1 MTTEHIHNWNDTC
14 DTRYTCPLQR
24 LQECV
29 CGATRYIEIPDSG
42 IPVVK
47 LSDDELKQYLMEKW
61 KNTGILN
68 KDVSYSPMS
77 VLIESQQKE
86 LISDTESR
94 DENNRRMI
102 ETYHSLLNNELKQF
116 DESKQ
121 YLEFKCSN
129 DQCDVCNYSSH
140 FSLAICSLRYRPNSG
155 CFKCGSKINVSIKT
169 N

>member
-1 MTTEHIHNWNDTC
+1 LELAGAGRVGNSSTSNLNGDNWLTEIKKIDMTTEHID
-14 DTRYTCPLQR
+14 
-24 LQECV
+24 
-29 CGATRYIEIPDSG
+29 
-42 IPVVK
+42 
-47 LSDDELKQYLMEKW
+47 
-61 KNTGILN
+61 
-68 KDVSYSPMS
+68 
-77 VLIESQQKE
+77 
-86 LISDTESR
+86 

-129 DQCDVCNYSSH
+129 NQCDVCNYSSH

-169 N
+169 NQNNEYEKIIFQ

>member
-1 MTTEHIHNWNDTC
+1 
-14 DTRYTCPLQR
+14 
-24 LQECV
+24 
-29 CGATRYIEIPDSG
+29 
-42 IPVVK
+42 
-47 LSDDELKQYLMEKW
+47 MEKW
-61 KNTGILN
+61 SSILDKN
-68 KDVSYSPMS
+68 VSDTPMS

-155 CFKCGSKINVSIKT
+155 CFKCGSKINVYIKT
-169 N
+169 NQNNEYEKIIFQ

>member
-1 MTTEHIHNWNDTC
+1 MKK
-14 DTRYTCPLQR
+14 
-24 LQECV
+24 
-29 CGATRYIEIPDSG
+29 YIETF
-42 IPVVK
+42 K
-47 LSDDELKQYLMEKW
+47 Y
-61 KNTGILN
+61 
-68 KDVSYSPMS
+68 
-77 VLIESQQKE
+77 
-86 LISDTESR
+86 
-94 DENNRRMI
+94 RRMI

-169 N
+169 NQNNEYEKIIFQ

>member
-14 DTRYTCPLQR
+14 DVRYTCPLQR

-29 CGATRYIEIPDSG
+29 CGATRYVEIPDSG

-94 DENNRRMI
+94 MKKKMDAMTQIPESIAKQSFDPNADYSEMGNVALDLI
-102 ETYHSLLNNELKQF
+102 KKVFVELNDNKK
-116 DESKQ
+116 D
-121 YLEFKCSN
+121 
-129 DQCDVCNYSSH
+129 
-140 FSLAICSLRYRPNSG
+140 
-155 CFKCGSKINVSIKT
+155 
-169 N
+169 

>member
-1 MTTEHIHNWNDTC
+1 
-14 DTRYTCPLQR
+14 
-24 LQECV
+24 
-29 CGATRYIEIPDSG
+29 
-42 IPVVK
+42 
-47 LSDDELKQYLMEKW
+47 MEKW
-61 KNTGILN
+61 SSILDKN
-68 KDVSYSPMS
+68 VSDTPMS

-155 CFKCGSKINVSIKT
+155 CFKCGSKINVYIKT
-169 N
+169 NHCQNMYQIQMQNIIEESSSSKNRCDFSKSVF

>member
-14 DTRYTCPLQR
+14 DVRYTCPLQR
-24 LQECV
+24 RYQCV
-29 CGATRYIEIPDSG
+29 CGATRYVEIPDSG

-47 LSDDELKQYLMEKW
+47 LSDDELQQYLMEKW
-61 KNTGILN
+61 
-68 KDVSYSPMS
+68 
-77 VLIESQQKE
+77 
-86 LISDTESR
+86 
-94 DENNRRMI
+94 NNRRMI

-169 N
+169 NQNNEYEKIIFQ

>member
-24 LQECV
+24 RLQCV
-29 CGATRYIEIPDSG
+29 CGATRYVEIPDSG

-47 LSDDELKQYLMEKW
+47 LSDDEC
-61 KNTGILN
+61 
-68 KDVSYSPMS
+68 
-77 VLIESQQKE
+77 
-86 LISDTESR
+86 
-94 DENNRRMI
+94 RMI

-129 DQCDVCNYSSH
+129 NQCDVCNYSSR

-169 N
+169 NQNNEYEKIIFQ

>member
-1 MTTEHIHNWNDTC
+1 MTTEHID
-14 DTRYTCPLQR
+14 
-24 LQECV
+24 
-29 CGATRYIEIPDSG
+29 
-42 IPVVK
+42 
-47 LSDDELKQYLMEKW
+47 
-61 KNTGILN
+61 
-68 KDVSYSPMS
+68 
-77 VLIESQQKE
+77 
-86 LISDTESR
+86 

-169 N
+169 NQNNEYEKIIFQSTTPRLKP

>member
-1 MTTEHIHNWNDTC
+1 M
-14 DTRYTCPLQR
+14 
-24 LQECV
+24 
-29 CGATRYIEIPDSG
+29 
-42 IPVVK
+42 VK

-61 KNTGILN
+61 SSILDKN
-68 KDVSYSPMS
+68 VSDTPMS

-155 CFKCGSKINVSIKT
+155 CFKCGSKINVYIKT
-169 N
+169 NQNNEYEKIIFQ

>member
-1 MTTEHIHNWNDTC
+1 MNNKQYAVFEKVPAHGSKSNGVILGSYNTKEEAQSAGEKYGYNTDNYYVGEYNWKLDMKTIPIKDTC
-14 DTRYTCPLQR
+14 DVRY
-24 LQECV
+24 
-29 CGATRYIEIPDSG
+29 
-42 IPVVK
+42 
-47 LSDDELKQYLMEKW
+47 
-61 KNTGILN
+61 
-68 KDVSYSPMS
+68 
-77 VLIESQQKE
+77 
-86 LISDTESR
+86 SR

-169 N
+169 NQNNEYEKIIFQ